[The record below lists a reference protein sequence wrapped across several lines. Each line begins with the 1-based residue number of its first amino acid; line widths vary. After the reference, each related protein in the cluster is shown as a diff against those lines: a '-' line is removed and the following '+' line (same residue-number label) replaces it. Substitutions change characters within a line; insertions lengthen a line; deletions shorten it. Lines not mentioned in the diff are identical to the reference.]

1 MAKRCEICG
10 KGPLTG
16 HKVSHANKRSQRR
29 WLPNLR
35 NVELKLDD
43 EVIRLKICSKCY
55 KKLRKSF

>member
-16 HKVSHANKRSQRR
+16 HKVSHANNRSQRR

-35 NVELKLDD
+35 KVELKLDD